1 MPTTRTWLQAGGGT
15 VVAALIV
22 AAVVQ
27 AANSSSMWV
36 SNDPVGECGKASGG
50 AVVAAQNMLWA
61 GTGLKPVDGSWDTES
76 EVAAKAFQAY
86 HGLPVDGCVD
96 TSTWVTMRALAISVC
111 DPEFDCQGP
120 DHRVRYAVQGGS
132 REAFFAENDCDWGS
146 YVLPGVAQSPVASNK
161 VVALSRDAITE
172 IECRG

>member
-27 AANSSSMWV
+27 AMNSSAVWV
-36 SNDPVGECGKASGG
+36 SNDPVGECGKTSGG
-50 AVVAAQNMLWA
+50 EVVAAQNMLSA
-61 GTGLKPVDGSWDTES
+61 STGLEPVDGAWDTES
-76 EVAAKAFQAY
+76 EVATRAFQAY
-86 HGLPVDGCVD
+86 NGLPVDGCVN

-120 DHRVRYAVQGGS
+120 DHRVRFAAEGGS

-146 YVLPGVAQSPVASNK
+146 YVLPGVAASPVSSNT
-161 VVALSRDAITE
+161 VIALSRDAVTE
-172 IECRG
+172 IECEG

>member
-27 AANSSSMWV
+27 AVNSSAMWL
-36 SNDPVGECGKASGG
+36 SNDPVGECGATSGG
-50 AVVAAQNMLWA
+50 AVVAAQNMLSA
-61 GTGLKPVDGSWDTES
+61 STGLEPVDGAWDS
-76 EVAAKAFQAY
+76 DSDVATRAFQAY
-86 HGLPVDGCVD
+86 NGLPVDGCVD

-120 DHRVRYAVQGGS
+120 DHRVRFGAEGGL
-132 REAFFAENDCDWGS
+132 REAYFAENDCDWGS
-146 YVLPGVAQSPVASNK
+146 WVLPGVAQSPVSSST
-161 VVALSRDAITE
+161 VIALSRDAVTE
-172 IECRG
+172 IECGG